1 MQPVSRDK
9 AARGWY
15 TVDKGCA
22 LRFEGA
28 AYGHTIFI
36 GAALHREAVVRKRE
50 GSGKYGRKTA
60 DDAGPIGGNP
70 HRAGAAGTGQPGGDD
85 PGTELRGKSRRD
97 QAHGGF
103 GLDQFSAFIDR
114 FNANAEKQQLQNRV
128 TGLVG
133 SMEDLPFAEG
143 SLDLVWS
150 EGAIDN
156 IGFEKGLTYW
166 SAFLKKDGY
175 VAVTCPSWFT
185 DERPA
190 EVEKLWGEAGSR
202 LDAIAD
208 NIAAMQR
215 AGYVPAAAFVLPEV
229 CWTEHYFRPRAAAGQ
244 ALREKYPG
252 DSTVEEFLEMN
263 WYEEALYDRYK
274 ALYGYVFYIGKKR

>member
-1 MQPVSRDK
+1 MEGKRLTMLDLLVETHIGLERQGPGSPEATTR
-9 AARGWY
+9 
-15 TVDKGCA
+15 A
-22 LRFEGA
+22 LSFVENPGA
-28 AYGHTIFI
+28 I
-36 GAALHREAVVRKRE
+36 RR
-50 GSGKYGRKTA
+50 TA
-60 DDAGPIGGNP
+60 DLGC
-70 HRAGAAGTGQPGGDD
+70 GTGGQ
-85 PGTELRGKSRRD
+85 TMMLAQHLRGTLV
-97 QAHGGF
+97 
-103 GLDQFSAFIDR
+103 GLDQFSAFIDG

-166 SAFLKKDGY
+166 NAFLKKDGY

-190 EVEKLWGEAGSR
+190 EVEKLWSEAGSR

-215 AGYVPAAAFVLPEV
+215 GWAMSRPQRLCCRRCAGPNTISDRGRLRDRRCAKNIPV
-229 CWTEHYFRPRAAAGQ
+229 TRPWRSSW
-244 ALREKYPG
+244 R
-252 DSTVEEFLEMN
+252 
-263 WYEEALYDRYK
+263 
-274 ALYGYVFYIGKKR
+274 

>member
-1 MQPVSRDK
+1 M
-9 AARGWY
+9 
-15 TVDKGCA
+15 
-22 LRFEGA
+22 
-28 AYGHTIFI
+28 
-36 GAALHREAVVRKRE
+36 
-50 GSGKYGRKTA
+50 
-60 DDAGPIGGNP
+60 
-70 HRAGAAGTGQPGGDD
+70 
-85 PGTELRGKSRRD
+85 
-97 QAHGGF
+97 
-103 GLDQFSAFIDR
+103 
-114 FNANAEKQQLQNRV
+114 
-128 TGLVG
+128 
-133 SMEDLPFAEG
+133 
-143 SLDLVWS
+143 
-150 EGAIDN
+150 
-156 IGFEKGLTYW
+156 
-166 SAFLKKDGY
+166 KKDGY

-190 EVEKLWGEAGSR
+190 EVEKLWSEAGSR

-263 WYEEALYDRYK
+263 RYEEALYDRYK

>member
-1 MQPVSRDK
+1 MEGKRLTMLDLLVETHIGLERQGPGSPEATTR
-9 AARGWY
+9 
-15 TVDKGCA
+15 A
-22 LRFEGA
+22 LSFVENPGA
-28 AYGHTIFI
+28 I
-36 GAALHREAVVRKRE
+36 RR
-50 GSGKYGRKTA
+50 TA
-60 DDAGPIGGNP
+60 DLGC
-70 HRAGAAGTGQPGGDD
+70 GTGGQTMMLAQHLGG
-85 PGTELRGKSRRD
+85 TLV
-97 QAHGGF
+97 
-103 GLDQFSAFIDR
+103 GLDQFPTFIDR

-166 SAFLKKDGY
+166 NAFLKKDGY

-190 EVEKLWGEAGSR
+190 EVEKLWSEAGSR

-263 WYEEALYDRYK
+263 RYEEALYDRYK